1 VVVVFIKQVDI
12 EVSDLGSATSFFAEV
27 LEVPVRREHGRTDLT
42 IGGSTL
48 ILAGGERSAGVH
60 HLAFDIPPAGFEAHR
75 AWLEAKLPL
84 LASADGTTEFEGPP
98 GWNSRSIYF
107 SGPDQMVL
115 ELIAR
120 RERPRPSTRV
130 PELISISEVG
140 IAVADPL
147 DTAQAVQAETGT
159 GVLGIASP
167 EFVPVGDH
175 DGLLI
180 LVRDGRAWLP
190 RFDVAARV
198 LPLRIS
204 VATDAG
210 NGKRAFDSL
219 IRLNSLA
226 EAVAF

>member
-1 VVVVFIKQVDI
+1 MFIKLVDI
-12 EVSDLGSATSFFAEV
+12 EVSDLGSATSFFADV
-27 LEVPVRREHGRTDLT
+27 LEVPVR
-42 IGGSTL
+42 
-48 ILAGGERSAGVH
+48 
-60 HLAFDIPPAGFEAHR
+60 
-75 AWLEAKLPL
+75 
-84 LASADGTTEFEGPP
+84 PP

-120 RERPRPSTRV
+120 RERARPSVRI

-140 IAVADPL
+140 IAVSDPL
-147 DTAQAVQAETGT
+147 ATAQVVQAETGAS
-159 GVLGIASP
+159 VLGSSSP

-180 LVRDGRAWLP
+180 LVKDGRGWLP
-190 RFDVAARV
+190 RFEVAAHI

-204 VATDAG
+204 VARDTGDG
-210 NGKRAFDSL
+210 ERELNSR

-226 EAVAF
+226 EATAFSPPPTPVALYRDLSRPGCARLAMLPGTTTGATVDHRGCATFSD